1 MENTECSNIFDSRK
15 LSHAYI
21 TTDAV
26 ADHIAMAVVCGS
38 RAGARPCLRCS
49 HCDKAMRHIHPDIT
63 VIDKLAD
70 KREILVDQIRDLKK
84 DVHIIPNEAEQK
96 AYVVKNADSMN
107 RNAQNAFL
115 QMLEEP
121 PAHAVFIL
129 CTMSPAAL
137 LPTVRSRCIELKTL
151 QGLDTC
157 DLTASEEAD
166 ELANAFLTA
175 LGCDNAALM
184 EFMFRLEKLDRN
196 AFSAFLTSARE
207 QIVLTLRK
215 DLTLGKRKS
224 LARAEGMLIKADE
237 MLALNV
243 NAGHI
248 SGMICASLIE
258 MK

>member
-1 MENTECSNIFDSRK
+1 MENAECNNIFDSNR

-26 ADHIAMAVVCGS
+26 SENIAMAVVCGS
-38 RAGARPCLRCS
+38 RTGARPCMNCS

-63 VIDKLAD
+63 VIDKFDD

-84 DVHIIPNEAEQK
+84 DVYIIPNEAEQK
-96 AYVVKNADSMN
+96 AYIVRNADSMN

-121 PAHAVFIL
+121 PSHAVFIL
-129 CTMSPAAL
+129 CTMSPVTL
-137 LPTVRSRCIELKTL
+137 LPTVRSRCLELKTL
-151 QGLDTC
+151 PGMDALY
-157 DLTASEEAD
+157 LTGSEEAD
-166 ELANAFLTA
+166 ELATTFLTA
-175 LGCDNAALM
+175 IGNNTALM
-184 EFMFRLEKLDRN
+184 EFMFRLEKLDKN
-196 AFSAFLTSARE
+196 TFPVFLTSARE
-207 QIVLTLRK
+207 HIAMSLREDITLE
-215 DLTLGKRKS
+215 KRKS
-224 LARAEGMLIKADE
+224 LVHAEGILIKADE

-248 SGMICASLIE
+248 AGMICAGLIE